1 MSYAP
6 STPLPPASLP
16 QQTGWRPQLRVGLRG
31 RILILLMIAVLPAI
45 GIQAYNEYDLRQ
57 ARELDI
63 RNQVIQI
70 TKQFGEEMGEL
81 REGSRQLLL
90 ALGQLPAVRDGNTQQ
105 CGELL
110 RMLETQYANYS
121 MLGAADAQGRIYCSS
136 VEAQVGGSVSEDEF
150 YKRAIERDGLA
161 VGNYRVDPVTGLKQ
175 IHFALR
181 FADKNGVAGVGDAGH
196 DLKWL
201 AEHQKERGL

>member
-1 MSYAP
+1 M
-6 STPLPPASLP
+6 
-16 QQTGWRPQLRVGLRG
+16 
-31 RILILLMIAVLPAI
+31 PAI
-45 GIQAYNEYDLRQ
+45 VIQAYNEYDLRQ

-63 RNQVIQI
+63 RNQVVQI

-81 REGSRQLLL
+81 REGGRQLLL
-90 ALGQLPAVRDGNTQQ
+90 ALGQLPAVRDGNTER

-121 MLGAADAQGRIYCSS
+121 VLGAADAHGRVYCSS
-136 VEAQVGGSVSEDEF
+136 GEAQVGASVAEDEF
-150 YKRAIERDGLA
+150 FKRAIGREGLA
-161 VGNYRVDPVTGLKQ
+161 VGNYRVDPISGLK

-181 FADKNGVAGVGDAGH
+181 FADKDGPAGVVFAGL

-201 AEHQKERGL
+201 AEHLKERGLPRPHRS